1 MSTVKL
7 SSRMASV
14 RRYWTRHAVTAAALL
29 AAATFAAGASAQSPI
44 TTCDAAGI
52 GSVTLFGDGPPVTIL
67 SATPAITPAPASVRY
82 CLVKVLVPT
91 AINIWVGLPDHWN
104 GRWQS
109 LGGGGYAGS
118 VSAPTAAVNGGYA
131 GATTDTGH
139 TGGDGSFGMTTTP
152 PFGP

>member
-14 RRYWTRHAVTAAALL
+14 RRYWTRHALTAAALL

-52 GSVTLFGDGPPVTIL
+52 GSAPLFGDGVPVTIL
-67 SATPAITPAPASVRY
+67 SATPSVTPAPASVPY
-82 CLVKVLVPT
+82 CLVKLLVPT
-91 AINIWVGLPDHWN
+91 AINIWVGLPTNWN

-109 LGGGGYAGS
+109 LGGGGYAGA
-118 VSAPTAAVNGGYA
+118 VS
-131 GATTDTGH
+131 
-139 TGGDGSFGMTTTP
+139 
-152 PFGP
+152 